1 MKILFFGLGSI
12 GQRHAKTLLKQY
24 DHELFAF
31 RTGKSDLDRSLAIR
45 EIHAWNEVDQFQ
57 PDIAFITN
65 PTSKHIDTAI
75 RCAKLGC
82 KLFIEKPL
90 GASMERLDELI
101 DEVND
106 RNLVT
111 YVAYNLRFHPVIR
124 KVKEYLDSY
133 KMLHMRASCTS
144 FLPDWHLGRDHTKNY
159 SAVSTKGGGVIL
171 DLSHELDYISYLCG
185 GIEQIKGRF
194 GRVGNVTQD
203 AEDYA
208 DFLVSTSKGAVS
220 VHLNFMSRI
229 VERTIKIDFDEF
241 SLSADLNTGCISQYR
256 DGPQESCFEFPAERH
271 ITYEG
276 QMKYFFENIDNP
288 SMMNNVSEAVVL
300 FRQIMHFKHQTVHA

>member
-1 MKILFFGLGSI
+1 MRILFFGLGSI
-12 GQRHAKTLLKQY
+12 GQKHAETLLKQY

-31 RTGKSDLDRSLAIR
+31 RTGKGLLDSRLAIP

-57 PDIAFITN
+57 PDLAFITN

-90 GASMERLDELI
+90 GVSMDRLDELI

-111 YVAYNLRFHPVIR
+111 YVAYNLRFHPVVR

-133 KMLHMRASCTS
+133 KMLHMRVSCTS
-144 FLPDWHLGRDHTKNY
+144 FLPDWRQGQNHTKSY
-159 SAVSTKGGGVIL
+159 SAASAMGGGVIL

-185 GIEQIKGRF
+185 EIEQIEGRY
-194 GRVGNVTQD
+194 GRAGNVTHD

-208 DFLVSTSKGAVS
+208 DLLVSTSKGTVN

-241 SLSADLNTGCISQYR
+241 SLSADLNTGCIAEYR
-256 DGPQESCFEFPAERH
+256 DEQQETRFEFPAERH
-271 ITYEG
+271 LTYEG

-288 SMMNNVSEAVVL
+288 SMMNNVSEAAVL
-300 FRQIMHFKHQTVHA
+300 FRQIMQFKHQPVRA